1 MRHLKAPSRQRR
13 TQHTSRQRRAQ
24 HTSRQRRAQQH
35 QGTPAIFAIMLLV
48 LGWAFGPA
56 VAAAETTEAEAG
68 AGAPSVAAPAV
79 ATAIAAVGTV
89 VSGGAD
95 ATADPELPALQI
107 SHVGADA
114 VYLNGGRSHGL
125 SVGQV
130 VAVVRDG
137 EPVAELQV
145 AFVSRKSASCRV
157 VDSRLEIVLGDQAI
171 PIASLDTPEEPVAAA
186 IAEARPKAGVPD
198 KPEERRV
205 STSPPS
211 NSTGRKWADFSG
223 TLSLRWHHFDDGSE
237 VPRSFDQTTARV
249 NLRSQSL
256 GGAYE
261 ARIRIRGREDQ
272 RYSATEPTETRR
284 SDRLYELAFTYEPPE
299 GRVFVEMGRMTSSP
313 MLGFD
318 YLDGVVGEYRFP
330 RRGTNATTSKRHDGE
345 AQPRF
350 GVGGFYGQRSDV
362 DDVGLGA
369 EGEAYGAFFHYKR
382 KRTRE
387 SPFYADLLVGGIRE
401 LYEGEVSREFVSV
414 YGRLGSGS
422 RWAFYQRADIDIN
435 TDWRRE
441 VAGDDYQVSNLLSTV
456 NYRFTDNLRL
466 GLSYDHRRR
475 FREFDNRDTPEEIF
489 DDRLREGLRLNAQI
503 GDPRGWR
510 LTTSI
515 GVRSEEGSSED
526 AYTGTGSVFH
536 TNIGG
541 HNLLLGVDFSG
552 FSGDTSDG
560 YRVSLRGRKYFNGG
574 HDVGLTIGGSTNNNL
589 IGGLPV
595 TSENQ
600 WVRLNGTARLPKRFF
615 LLAEIEVT
623 DGDNLA
629 GERLILQLGYRL

>member
-1 MRHLKAPSRQRR
+1 MRHPTTTHQK
-13 TQHTSRQRRAQ
+13 RAIPPQ
-24 HTSRQRRAQQH
+24 SLVIA
-35 QGTPAIFAIMLLV
+35 LLL
-48 LGWAFGPA
+48 LGWALGPLA
-56 VAAAETTEAEAG
+56 VAAETASAEAG
-68 AGAPSVAAPAV
+68 GQNAGSQAAAAASAATV
-79 ATAIAAVGTV
+79 ATVAE
-89 VSGGAD
+89 
-95 ATADPELPALQI
+95 ATAEPELPALQV

-125 SVGQV
+125 TVGQIIS
-130 VAVVRDG
+130 VVRDG

-171 PIASLDTPEEPVAAA
+171 PIASLDQPAAPAETASAEPAA
-186 IAEARPKAGVPD
+186 PGPPTVGVPD
-198 KPEERRV
+198 RPEKDRRV
-205 STSPPS
+205 SSSPPAS
-211 NSTGRKWADFSG
+211 GTDRKWADFSG
-223 TLSLRWHHFDDGSE
+223 TLSVRWHHFEDGSD

-256 GGAYE
+256 NGAYE
-261 ARIRIRGREDQ
+261 ARIRVRGREDR
-272 RYSATEPTETRR
+272 RYRENEPTETSRR
-284 SDRLYELAFTYEPPE
+284 DRLYELAFSYEPPE
-299 GRVFVEMGRMTSSP
+299 GRVFLEMGRMASSP

-318 YLDGVVGEYRFP
+318 YLDGVLGEYRFP
-330 RRGTNATTSKRHDGE
+330 RKGSEDTRSHF
-345 AQPRF
+345 F
-350 GVGGFYGQRSDV
+350 GVGGFYGQRSDI
-362 DDVGLGA
+362 DDIGLGA
-369 EGEAYGAFFHYKR
+369 EGAAYGAFFHYKR

-401 LYEGEVSREFVSV
+401 TYEGEVSREFVSV

-422 RWAFYQRADIDIN
+422 RWSFYQRADIDIN
-435 TDWRRE
+435 TDWRRD

-456 NYRFTDNLRL
+456 NYRFSDNLRL

-475 FREFDNRDTPEEIF
+475 FREFENRDTPEEIF
-489 DDRLREGLRLNAQI
+489 DDRLREGFRLTAQI

-510 LTTSI
+510 LTSSI
-515 GVRSEEGSSED
+515 GVRSEEGASED

-541 HNLLLGVDFSG
+541 HNLLLGLDFSG

-560 YRVSLRGRKYFNGG
+560 YRVSLRTRKYFKGG
-574 HDVGLTIGGSTNNNL
+574 HDIGLTLGTSTTTNTIGGA
-589 IGGLPV
+589 PV
-595 TSENQ
+595 DTENQ
-600 WVRLNGTARLPKRFF
+600 WIRLNGTARLPKRFF

-623 DGDNLA
+623 EGDDLA

>member
-1 MRHLKAPSRQRR
+1 MKHLTTRLPRPVGALVALTLIILGS
-13 TQHTSRQRRAQ
+13 TLV
-24 HTSRQRRAQQH
+24 
-35 QGTPAIFAIMLLV
+35 PAA
-48 LGWAFGPA
+48 G
-56 VAAAETTEAEAG
+56 AADAGAASVEAG
-68 AGAPSVAAPAV
+68 ASSTGSSSVAATAAA
-79 ATAIAAVGTV
+79 ATAAVT
-89 VSGGAD
+89 GAD
-95 ATADPELPALQI
+95 ATADPQLPPLQV

-130 VAVVRDG
+130 IAILRDG

-145 AFVSRKSASCRV
+145 AFVSKKSASCRV
-157 VDSRLEIVLGDQAI
+157 VDSRLEVVLGDQAI
-171 PIASLDTPEEPVAAA
+171 PIPNLAAEDAPVETAATEPPASAPPGVE
-186 IAEARPKAGVPD
+186 AEK
-198 KPEERRV
+198 ERKV
-205 STSPPS
+205 SSSPPS
-211 NSTGRKWADFSG
+211 AGTGRKWADFSG
-223 TLSLRWHHFDDGSE
+223 TISLRWHHFDDAAE
-237 VPRSFDQTTARV
+237 VPRSFDQTTARL
-249 NLRSQSL
+249 NLRTQSL

-261 ARIRIRGREDQ
+261 ARIRIRGREDR
-272 RYSATEPTETRR
+272 RYSDSKPTETDRR
-284 SDRLYELAFTYEPPE
+284 DRLYELAFTYEPPD

-318 YLDGVVGEYRFP
+318 YLDGVVGEYKFGGPGRN
-330 RRGTNATTSKRHDGE
+330 GDLK
-345 AQPRF
+345 PRF
-350 GVGGFYGQRSDV
+350 GVGGFYGQRSEV
-362 DDVGLGA
+362 DQIGLGA
-369 EGEAYGAFFHYKR
+369 DGEAYGAFFHYKR

-387 SPFYADLLVGGIRE
+387 SPFYAEVLVGGIRE

-422 RWAFYQRADIDIN
+422 RWSFYQRADIDIN

-441 VAGDDYQVSNLLSTV
+441 VAGDDYQVSNLLTTL
-456 NYRFTDNLRL
+456 NYRFTDSLRL

-475 FREFDNRDTPEEIF
+475 FREFENRDTPEEIF

-510 LTTSI
+510 LTSSV
-515 GVRSEEGSSED
+515 GVRTEEDTDED
-526 AYTGTGSVFH
+526 FYTGTGSVFH
-536 TNIGG
+536 TNLFGK
-541 HNLLLGVDFSG
+541 NLLLGVDFSG

-560 YRVSLRGRKYFNGG
+560 YRVSLRSRKYFDGG
-574 HDVGLTIGGSTNNNL
+574 HDVGLTLGTSTTTNL

-595 TSENQ
+595 DSENQ

-623 DGDNLA
+623 DGDDLA

>member
-1 MRHLKAPSRQRR
+1 MRHQP
-13 TQHTSRQRRAQ
+13 
-24 HTSRQRRAQQH
+24 
-35 QGTPAIFAIMLLV
+35 TPAIFAIMLLV
-48 LGWAFGPA
+48 LGWAFSPT
-56 VAAAETTEAEAG
+56 VAGAETATATAEGG
-68 AGAPSVAAPAV
+68 AGAPSVAAPAAAV
-79 ATAIAAVGTV
+79 ATAAVATAAEAA
-89 VSGGAD
+89 AD
-95 ATADPELPALQI
+95 AALPALQI

-125 SVGQV
+125 SVGQI

-157 VDSRLEIVLGDQAI
+157 VVSRLVVVLGDQAI
-171 PIASLDTPEEPVAAA
+171 SIASVGAPETPVDTAAA
-186 IAEARPKAGVPD
+186 EAPAAPPATGAAGQP
-198 KPEERRV
+198 ERRV
-205 STSPPS
+205 STSPPAS
-211 NSTGRKWADFSG
+211 GTDRKWADFSG
-223 TLSLRWHHFDDGSE
+223 TLSMRWHHFDDGSE

-272 RYSATEPTETRR
+272 RYSASAPTETSR

-299 GRVFVEMGRMTSSP
+299 GRVFVEMGRMASSP

-318 YLDGVVGEYRFP
+318 YLDGVLGEYRFP
-330 RRGTNATTSKRHDGE
+330 RRGTNATTSRRRDGE
-345 AQPRF
+345 DKPRF

-362 DDVGLGA
+362 DQIGLGA
-369 EGEAYGAFFHYKR
+369 DGEAYGAFFHYKR

-401 LYEGEVSREFVSV
+401 LYEGEVSREFVSL

-422 RWAFYQRADIDIN
+422 RWSFYQRADVDVN

-456 NYRFTDNLRL
+456 NYRFTDNLRM

-510 LTTSI
+510 LTSSI

-526 AYTGTGSVFH
+526 AYTGTGSLFH

-560 YRVSLRGRKYFNGG
+560 YRVSLRTRKYFNGG
-574 HDVGLTIGGSTNNNL
+574 HDVGLTVGGSTTTNT

-595 TSENQ
+595 TNENQ
-600 WVRLNGTARLPKRFF
+600 WIRLNGTARLPKRFF

-623 DGDNLA
+623 DGDDLA